1 MSLLAVGITVSVQ
14 LGNVISND
22 FFLLI
27 IFNYYCTNEME
38 SLVEILFT
46 GLCTLLYLE
55 YERGQIIP

>member
-1 MSLLAVGITVSVQ
+1 MSLLRVGITVSVQ

-38 SLVEILFT
+38 SLVEILFA